1 MVAEVEK
8 VFAVLILTGTAIRE
22 VDDLLHSCKLCSEE
36 VDEVFLEEVHSNGVM
51 YVTVR
56 NDNITNM

>member
-1 MVAEVEK
+1 MVAEVQK
-8 VFAVLILTGTAIRE
+8 VFAVLILTGAAIRE
-22 VDDLLHSCKLCSEE
+22 DDSLHSCKLCSGE

-56 NDNITNM
+56 HDNIADM